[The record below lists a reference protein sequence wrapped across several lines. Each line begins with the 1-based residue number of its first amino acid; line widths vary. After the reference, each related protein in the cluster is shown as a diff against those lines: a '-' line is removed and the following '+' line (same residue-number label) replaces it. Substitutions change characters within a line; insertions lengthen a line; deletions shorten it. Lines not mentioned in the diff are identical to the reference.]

1 LWIYLK
7 VRHLGKVTSKK
18 SAKEDCK
25 NNGKVPNL
33 RLSFIFSIGK
43 KTDENYADLVKM
55 LKKRRING
63 S

>member
-1 LWIYLK
+1 M
-7 VRHLGKVTSKK
+7 HLGKVTSKK

-43 KTDENYADLVKM
+43 KTDENYADRVK
-55 LKKRRING
+55 KAQKRQISG